1 MKRIIGL
8 FVVIL
13 ALHGCKK
20 NQPGTAPLQLVS
32 PPDCI
37 TLSDYDHLTNNKDRA
52 DWLVAQG
59 KLVCDSILYARE
71 VEHEVLAAD
80 VNVSSSAKPYVMK
93 WEAMETLLGAL
104 VYENYV
110 GFELDTEGD
119 VVNVKLVPGYDENGN
134 TYSVPMF
141 RSIGLKYNFAK
152 NTEIDFVAATVKGE
166 LKIVVRFKDKDGDY
180 VYYDYNKVPV

>member
-93 WEAMETLLGAL
+93 WEAMETLLTVCTPAARARMAENSPSSRGTGKRRRMGAL
-104 VYENYV
+104 NHTSPPC
-110 GFELDTEGD
+110 GLGH
-119 VVNVKLVPGYDENGN
+119 VKLDAFSFQTP
-134 TYSVPMF
+134 SV
-141 RSIGLKYNFAK
+141 
-152 NTEIDFVAATVKGE
+152 
-166 LKIVVRFKDKDGDY
+166 
-180 VYYDYNKVPV
+180 

>member
-110 GFELDTEGD
+110 GLNWTPSD
-119 VVNVKLVPGYDENGN
+119 VVNVKLVPGTMNGN

-141 RSIGLKYNFAK
+141 
-152 NTEIDFVAATVKGE
+152 EVD
-166 LKIVVRFKDKDGDY
+166 
-180 VYYDYNKVPV
+180 